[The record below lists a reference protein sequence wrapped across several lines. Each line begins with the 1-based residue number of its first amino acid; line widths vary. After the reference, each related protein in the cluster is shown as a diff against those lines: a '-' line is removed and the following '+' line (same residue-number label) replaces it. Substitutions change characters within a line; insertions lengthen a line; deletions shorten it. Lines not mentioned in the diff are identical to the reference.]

1 MKIKCCRKQ
10 KKDIMM
16 AEEKKLLN
24 TVGII
29 KIFWKK
35 RQEISSETYVRKKKN
50 QKDFM
55 EEMDTETW
63 QNSFI
68 NFIHLFIP
76 SPRKVKYWFFFNLKK
91 P

>member
-16 AEEKKLLN
+16 AEEKNLLN

-35 RQEISSETYVRKKKN
+35 RQEISSETYVRKTKN
-50 QKDFM
+50 AKRLYERNGHRNM
-55 EEMDTETW
+55 TE
-63 QNSFI
+63 
-68 NFIHLFIP
+68 FIH
-76 SPRKVKYWFFFNLKK
+76 
-91 P
+91 